1 MSTII
6 GIREPWMGYLASLLQ
21 VTVHNY
27 LIRLRQGLN
36 EFEKCLE
43 QSSEH
48 GKNSINSALVTV
60 CVVLC
65 CVTGELAVFEDKESL
80 II

>member
-1 MSTII
+1 M
-6 GIREPWMGYLASLLQ
+6 L
-21 VTVHNY
+21 
-27 LIRLRQGLN
+27 
-36 EFEKCLE
+36 EKCLE

-65 CVTGELAVFEDKESL
+65 YVTGELAIFEDKESL